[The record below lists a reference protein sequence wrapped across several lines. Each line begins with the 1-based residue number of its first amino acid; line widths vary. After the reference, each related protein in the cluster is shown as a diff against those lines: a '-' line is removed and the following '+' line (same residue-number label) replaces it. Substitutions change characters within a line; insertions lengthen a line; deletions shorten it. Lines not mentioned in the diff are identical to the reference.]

1 MAATDIFIRCSA
13 GLRWFL
19 HKPTVWLGCVPG
31 GGEGG
36 RPAGAGA
43 AGHRSAGEG
52 KGRCHWELFM
62 NSEVCILPQTVS
74 THTCSSVA
82 VVATELPCLSV
93 SPDSSVDLWCR
104 CFLTDSVHISLSL
117 LFLLLRICSSA
128 PPQTKGVAF
137 AVRTNVSYCGALD
150 EDVPVSGTGVSFDAK
165 DFLHIKEV
173 Q

>member
-1 MAATDIFIRCSA
+1 MVSFQWFQWFYDRILHVILAGRFIAATDMLTQCSA

-62 NSEVCILPQTVS
+62 NSEAADCQHRHVALWC
-74 THTCSSVA
+74 CSSHGTTKSERISCSQQLICD
-82 VVATELPCLSV
+82 VVGYWQILST
-93 SPDSSVDLWCR
+93 SHCPYWSY
-104 CFLTDSVHISLSL
+104 CFV
-117 LFLLLRICSSA
+117 FALLLSS
-128 PPQTKGVAF
+128 
-137 AVRTNVSYCGALD
+137 RL
-150 EDVPVSGTGVSFDAK
+150 
-165 DFLHIKEV
+165 KE
-173 Q
+173 